1 MPNQKRNWKTEWRS
15 ATSTNKEALF
25 AIKNGERISINT
37 SVWWIK
43 IIIDIINT
51 FKYIYKVK
59 IYSIWLMGGLILS
72 SPERKVYV
80 SFLDHM
86 FSVVCLSVCSFVHMS
101 VNFLHFDLILLFNHW
116 ASINQTLYLGFLQKG
131 DYYCLN
137 KVLNP

>member
-1 MPNQKRNWKTEWRS
+1 M
-15 ATSTNKEALF
+15 
-25 AIKNGERISINT
+25 
-37 SVWWIK
+37 
-43 IIIDIINT
+43 IIDIINT

-59 IYSIWLMGGLILS
+59 IYSIWLIVGLILS

-101 VNFLHFDLILLFNHW
+101 VNFLHFDLILLFNHL